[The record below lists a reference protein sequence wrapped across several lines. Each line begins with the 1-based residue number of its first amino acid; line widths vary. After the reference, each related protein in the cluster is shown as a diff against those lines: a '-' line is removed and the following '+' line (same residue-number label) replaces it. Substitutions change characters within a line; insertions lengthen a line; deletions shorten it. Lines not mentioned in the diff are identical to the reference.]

1 MKKIF
6 RFSTTLIA
14 LTVLLTSVT
23 PSFGKGTRGLATI
36 TGTVRDNKGLPLAGA
51 VIQMIREGA
60 NQIVKQTYSAADGS
74 FSAKIPAGRYS
85 LKAIAVGFSEVLFS
99 SVQVNPSAEIA
110 YRFNLEPVGSGRTLV
125 EQRSDRDNVKWTLR
139 ATQSRRSIFQ
149 ANEGND
155 ATIAAAE
162 KAEAEKAE
170 TANEKAETNDAP
182 RTDRNG
188 RMLAQ
193 GVVETYFA
201 DPGNNF
207 APGYEGVNFAVAL
220 PASERIDLIFAGQ
233 TGIGAAA
240 PQRFETTARWQ
251 ANDRH
256 RLDLSAGAARFQTFA
271 ASGANASA
279 RRTLGQMSVR
289 AIDEWIVRDGVVVVM
304 GLDYSRFLGAGNGA
318 SISPRLGVQFDA
330 NARTRVKAAYAPGG
344 NETEQQS
351 SASFEEG
358 DVTFKQLR
366 AQPVAFVGGRAVMGR
381 SRRLEFGVERV
392 LDNRSS
398 VEATAFLDM
407 TSGRGV
413 GLFATPLSAF
423 SGANS
428 AALSSVANQQGS
440 ARGLRMVYSHR
451 LNHVWSASAGYS
463 FGRGQKLSLHGI
475 TNPAEVFDS
484 GFFQTVAVQ
493 LAGDWSRGTH
503 VQTVFR
509 FSPEATVFAIDPFAG
524 RLAVYDPSLSIQVTQ
539 DLPTFGL
546 PVRAQAIID
555 ARNLL
560 DIHARTNDGVTM
572 LQIGPNGRTLRGGIS
587 VRF

>member
-1 MKKIF
+1 MKRIC
-6 RFSTTLIA
+6 RFSTALIA
-14 LTVLLTSVT
+14 LAILLTSAV

-85 LKAIAVGFSEVLFS
+85 LKAVAVGFSEVLFS
-99 SVQVNPSAEIA
+99 SVQVSPSAEIA

-162 KAEAEKAE
+162 KAEQAASENAEPS
-170 TANEKAETNDAP
+170 DAP

-188 RMLAQ
+188 RLLAQ

-201 DPGNNF
+201 DSGNSY
-207 APGYEGVNFAVAL
+207 APGYEGINFAVAL
-220 PASERIDLIFAGQ
+220 PASERIDLIFVGQ
-233 TGIGAAA
+233 SGIGEAA

-251 ANDRH
+251 VNDRH

-271 ASGANASA
+271 AAANANPG
-279 RRTLGQMSVR
+279 RKLGQMSVR
-289 AIDEWIVRDGVVVVM
+289 AIDEWIVRDGVVVVV
-304 GLDYSRFLGAGNGA
+304 GLDYSRFLGAGNAA
-318 SISPRLGVQFDA
+318 SISPRLGIQFDA
-330 NARTRVKAAYAPGG
+330 NARTRVRAAYAPGG

-358 DVTFKQLR
+358 DVIFRQMQ
-366 AQPVAFVGGRAVMGR
+366 AQPVAFVSGRAVMGR
-381 SRRLEFGVERV
+381 SRRLEFGVERA

-413 GLFATPLSAF
+413 GLFASPLSAF
-423 SGANS
+423 SGDAS

-440 ARGLRMVYSHR
+440 ARGLRAVYSRR
-451 LNHVWSASAGYS
+451 LSHVWSASAGYS
-463 FGRGQKLSLHGI
+463 FGRGQKLSPRGI
-475 TNPAEVFDS
+475 TNPAEIFDS
-484 GFFQTVAVQ
+484 GFFQSMAIQ

-546 PVRAQAIID
+546 PVRAQAVID

-560 DIHARTNDGVTM
+560 DIHARTNDGATM
-572 LQIGPNGRTLRGGIS
+572 LRIGPNGRALRGGILL
-587 VRF
+587 RF